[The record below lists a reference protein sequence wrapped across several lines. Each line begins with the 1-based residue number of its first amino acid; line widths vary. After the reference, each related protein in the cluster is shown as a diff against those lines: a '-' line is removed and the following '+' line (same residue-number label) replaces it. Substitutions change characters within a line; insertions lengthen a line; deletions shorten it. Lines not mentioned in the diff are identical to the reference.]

1 MGSIATVAAAVTL
14 AVVATG
20 RSSVSVT
27 TDDVPGT
34 DFSVYTSFDFLPQ
47 QSLRSPFLRERVE
60 SAISRELTAKGLRRV
75 SGGAD
80 LLVAV
85 HGRLDTRTEID
96 TTAFGY
102 RWRWGYWGAAGVHTT
117 VRQVPVG
124 TLVVDLVDGPSRELV
139 WQGRASAVVSRGGSP
154 ESRQERID
162 EAMAE
167 VFERFPPAR

>member
-47 QSLRSPFLRERVE
+47 QSLRSAFLRERAG
-60 SAISRELTAKGLRRV
+60 SAIAREVTLKNLGRV
-75 SGGAD
+75 HGGAD

-85 HGRLDTRTEID
+85 HGRFDTRTEID
-96 TTAFGY
+96 TATFGY
-102 RWRWGYWGAAGVHTT
+102 PWRWGCWGAAGVHTT
-117 VRQVPVG
+117 VRQVPIG
-124 TLVVDLVDGPSRELV
+124 TLVADLVDGPSRELV
-139 WQGRASAVVSRGGSP
+139 WQGRASAVMSRGGSP
-154 ESRQERID
+154 ESRHERID
-162 EAMAE
+162 EAMVE
-167 VFERFPPAR
+167 VFARFPPAR